1 MVKRRTRKKRRK
13 KRKNIGKGIVFGKCA
28 LGEDSQARRE
38 RDAERR
44 RAAAIAQR
52 TKRDA
57 ERAAEIAQ
65 RKEDLRTIKRMNKT
79 SERHMRERKRDQS
92 TRDKVAQVHINSLY
106 EKAKRKAYTPLPPSL
121 EKLTEHFKKIYKT
134 GKGLRRKTKRKTKRH
149 KKTKRKTKRK

>member
-1 MVKRRTRKKRRK
+1 MVKRRTRRRRRK

-28 LGEDSQARRE
+28 LGEDSQARTE

-44 RAAAIAQR
+44 RAAS
-52 TKRDA
+52 
-57 ERAAEIAQ
+57 IAQ

-134 GKGLRRKTKRKTKRH
+134 GKGLRRKTKRKTKKH

>member
-1 MVKRRTRKKRRK
+1 MVKRRTRRRKKRRK

-28 LGEDSQARRE
+28 LGEDSQARTE

-44 RAAAIAQR
+44 RAAS
-52 TKRDA
+52 
-57 ERAAEIAQ
+57 IAQ

-79 SERHMRERKRDQS
+79 SKRHMRERKRDQS

-121 EKLTEHFKKIYKT
+121 EKLTEHFKKVYKT
-134 GKGLRRKTKRKTKRH
+134 GKGLRRKTKRH